1 MSAEPETWTTADLCD
16 DYADTIASCDTPF
29 RQFGARAAF
38 AGRAAT
44 VRCDQDN
51 VLMRQA
57 LSESGHGRVL
67 VVDGG
72 GSLHVALMGDEMALL
87 ATRNGW
93 SGVIVHGAVR
103 DVGRLRA
110 IELGIKALGSNPR
123 KSAKQGLGERDGE
136 ITFGGV
142 TFRPGDL
149 VYADDDGVIVLP

>member
-1 MSAEPETWTTADLCD
+1 MSTEPWTTADLCD
-16 DYADTIASCDTPF
+16 AYADTIASCDTPF
-29 RQFGARAAF
+29 RQFGARRVF

-57 LSESGHGRVL
+57 LSEPGDGRVL

-93 SGVIVHGAVR
+93 SGVVVHGAVR
-103 DVGRLRA
+103 DVSRLRT

-123 KSAKQGLGERDGE
+123 KSAKHGHGEREGE
-136 ITFGGV
+136 IAFGGV
-142 TFRPGDL
+142 TFRPGDQ
-149 VYADDDGVIVLP
+149 VYADEDGIVVLR